1 MAKIKAIIFDLNGI
15 FLTSD
20 FFSQRVEDKFGI
32 NKDFFYQEFKK
43 ILDVA
48 RTPGRTSSDIWQ
60 PLANLVHLSIPEFLD
75 FWYSGEKLNL
85 EMMNFA
91 KDLKNNGYKIYVL
104 SNSLKERVEY
114 YHQHFPQIFDLFDG
128 VYFSTETGFV
138 KPDPKSFENILIKN
152 KLKKTD
158 CLFIDDSPNHVQSAL
173 NFGINATLFENFS
186 QTKQFIEKNNK

>member
-1 MAKIKAIIFDLNGI
+1 
-15 FLTSD
+15 
-20 FFSQRVEDKFGI
+20 
-32 NKDFFYQEFKK
+32 
-43 ILDVA
+43 
-48 RTPGRTSSDIWQ
+48 
-60 PLANLVHLSIPEFLD
+60 
-75 FWYSGEKLNL
+75 
-85 EMMNFA
+85 MMNFA